1 MTNTASEPRRARLP
15 GVFWIVLGGGFVLLL
30 TIGGRQGFG
39 LYQLPIVEAT
49 GWGREVFSIALAV
62 QNLVWGL
69 TEPLFGRLADR
80 YGSRPVVI
88 GSAGLWFVGF
98 WLMSEPSSQGVF
110 YLGAGVFIG
119 MALAGSAFGVILGAV
134 GRAAPPH
141 RRGLALGI
149 ASAFGSVGYVVMV
162 GVNYAL
168 IDWGGWSQAL
178 LIMGFSML
186 SLALCAL
193 LLGRRDGAEPLDAH
207 GVVDT
212 QNWNA
217 ALREAFGHRSY
228 WVLMAGFFICG
239 FQITFIGTHVV
250 AYIQD
255 IGLSPFM
262 GSLTLTMIGV
272 GNLVGSFVFS
282 ALGDR
287 YRKKYLLC
295 IMYLG
300 RAVCILALLAL
311 PPSSL
316 LAITFGFVIGVF
328 WIGVIPLTTSLMVHI
343 FGVRN
348 MSMLFGFIYFS
359 HQIGAALGV
368 WLGGFV
374 FDATGSFNIVW
385 LVAAALGVLGAAIYW
400 PMADRPVP
408 RMMAPAGAPV
418 TTR

>member
-1 MTNTASEPRRARLP
+1 MTADAAGRRQPRLP

-30 TIGGRQGFG
+30 TIGGRQVFG
-39 LYQLPIVEAT
+39 LYQLPVVEAT
-49 GWGREVFSIALAV
+49 GWGREVFSLALAV

-80 YGSRPVVI
+80 YGSKPVVI
-88 GSAGLWFVGF
+88 SSAGLWFIGF
-98 WLMSEPSSQGVF
+98 WLMSEPTSQGVF

-134 GRAAPPH
+134 GKAAPPH

-178 LIMGFSML
+178 LIMGFGML

-193 LLGRRDGAEPLDAH
+193 LLRRPDGSGEVDAESKGDIQTWK
-207 GVVDT
+207 G
-212 QNWNA
+212 
-217 ALREAFGHRSY
+217 ALSEAFGHRSY
-228 WVLMAGFFICG
+228 WGLMVGFFVCG
-239 FQITFIGTHVV
+239 FQITFIATHVV

-255 IGLSPFM
+255 IGLTPFM

-272 GNLVGSFVFS
+272 GNLLGSLIFS
-282 ALGDR
+282 ALGDKF
-287 YRKKYLLC
+287 RKKYLLC
-295 IMYLG
+295 LMYLG
-300 RAVCILALLAL
+300 RAVCILMLLVL
-311 PPSSL
+311 PPSPL
-316 LAITFGFVIGVF
+316 VATVFGFVIGIF
-328 WIGVIPLTTSLMVHI
+328 WIGVIPLTTSLMVQI
-343 FGVRN
+343 FGVRH
-348 MSMLFGFIYFS
+348 MSMLFGMIYLA

-368 WLGGFV
+368 WLGGFA
-374 FDATGSFNIVW
+374 FDATGSFDPVW
-385 LVAAALGVLGAAIYW
+385 LVAAALSVLAAAIYW
-400 PMADRPVP
+400 PLRDRPVP
-408 RMMAPAGAPV
+408 RMLPAGAPV